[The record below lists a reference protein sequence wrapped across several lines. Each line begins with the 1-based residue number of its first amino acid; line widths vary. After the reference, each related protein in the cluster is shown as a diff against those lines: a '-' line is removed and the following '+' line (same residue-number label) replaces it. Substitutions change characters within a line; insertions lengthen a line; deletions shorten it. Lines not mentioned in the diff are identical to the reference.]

1 MENCLFCKIAKKEIP
16 SKLVFED
23 EILMAFHDI
32 TPQAPIHI
40 LVIPKVH
47 RESLLALRGGE
58 DDRLMVHLLEAVKR
72 IAGEKG
78 MNSAGFRLVA
88 NTGRNGGQTVS
99 HLHFHLLGG
108 RQMTWPPG

>member
-1 MENCLFCKIAKKEIP
+1 MENCLFCKIVKKEIP

-23 EILMAFHDI
+23 ETLMAFHDI

-47 RESLLALRGGE
+47 RESLLALRVGE
-58 DDRLMVHLLEAVKR
+58 DDRLLAHLMETVKR
-72 IAGEKG
+72 IASEKG
-78 MNSAGFRLVA
+78 VDATGFRLIA